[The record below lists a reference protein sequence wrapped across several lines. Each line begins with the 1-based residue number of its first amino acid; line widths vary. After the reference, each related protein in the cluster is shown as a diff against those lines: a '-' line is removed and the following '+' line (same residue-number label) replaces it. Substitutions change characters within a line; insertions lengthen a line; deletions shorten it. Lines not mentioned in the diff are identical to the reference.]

1 MVYSLTFNTQ
11 TQIEQAIGQADHNS
25 RGATARLEAQPGACT
40 SFAIARW
47 PAAHPSAWLP
57 VLQGPSTNVATGR
70 RPFHSG
76 AAYRNRT
83 DDLFITSKDQAVRR
97 GPLGQ
102 KRRKVGAM

>member
-25 RGATARLEAQPGACT
+25 GGATARLEAQPGACT

-57 VLQGPSTNVATGR
+57 VLQGA
-70 RPFHSG
+70 FHQRCHWQKALSQ
-76 AAYRNRT
+76 RSRLSESNR
-83 DDLFITSKDQAVRR
+83 
-97 GPLGQ
+97 
-102 KRRKVGAM
+102 